1 MIEIKK
7 IYKSFKFSLYLSLL
21 IIFSC
26 DESNSIILN
35 PPNSN
40 DFKVKSFIIDADSSF
55 SYRESQ
61 FNAGNSERIYLGKI
75 DDNTES
81 MLLFKIHKELISNN
95 NLCQEDGADFNNLEY
110 PPSIFLG
117 GLNLSSLG
125 IILSAPVPVS
135 FTL

>member
-1 MIEIKK
+1 MINLKK

-40 DFKVKSFIIDADSSF
+40 DFKVKSFMIDANSSF

-61 FNAGNSERIYLGKI
+61 FNAGDSERIYLGKV
-75 DDNTES
+75 DDNKAMVSCDVFDPEKMQAMFS
-81 MLLFKIHKELISNN
+81 DPEMKK
-95 NLCQEDGADFNNLEY
+95 LEEEM
-110 PPSIFLG
+110 
-117 GLNLSSLG
+117 GLVHEIYQLHAIPG
-125 IILSAPVPVS
+125 
-135 FTL
+135 